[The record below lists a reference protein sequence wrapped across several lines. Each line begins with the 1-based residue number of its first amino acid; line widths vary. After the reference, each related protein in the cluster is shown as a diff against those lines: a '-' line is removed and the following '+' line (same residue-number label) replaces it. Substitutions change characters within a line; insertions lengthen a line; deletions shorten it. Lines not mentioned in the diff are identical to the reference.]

1 MSREVQDEVSLAQ
14 GSYENGDESL
24 CCIELGLEQD
34 VKKRPWSRK
43 LVKREIK
50 L

>member
-14 GSYENGDESL
+14 GSYENGGESL
-24 CCIELGLEQD
+24 CFIELGLEQD
-34 VKKRPWSRK
+34 ASKRPWIMK
-43 LVKREIK
+43 VVKREIK